1 MYCATSVNSSIDK
14 INNERRLE
22 RRGDFNQ
29 WKIGLFEQESKRT
42 GEDKDSFPFLV
53 TRFPLLFS
61 VVTSLSFPASRVILS
76 LSVEDR
82 RVPSLGPDGILIQF
96 CLRKAGGPSFLPSA
110 KTLIA
115 IFN

>member
-1 MYCATSVNSSIDK
+1 MILTNGKSDYSSRS
-14 INNERRLE
+14 RRSA
-22 RRGDFNQ
+22 RA
-29 WKIGLFEQESKRT
+29 RT
-42 GEDKDSFPFLV
+42 RIRFPSLLV
-53 TRFPLLFS
+53 TRFSLLFS